1 MKMVKRPAE
10 TAAQVKVRMP
20 KEMQRSIER
29 EANRSGQTINAEILR
44 RLESGYQSDALLA
57 GLLNTEDAP
66 LLRIIAQAMLLSRA
80 WPGDRADI
88 LPIAIKAIVDTYF
101 NLPLPPATDKEK
113 SGRNLADAALLGA
126 GFRTPPAER
135 SKISANE
142 PYEIYYVARKYG
154 VSADAVRAVIKR
166 VSNTRKK
173 VYAALGKMDNEETSK
188 NERSRTHQAKEG

>member
-44 RLESGYQSDALLA
+44 RLESGYQSDALVA
-57 GLLNTEDAP
+57 GLLDADSAP
-66 LLRIIAQAMLLSRA
+66 LLRIIAQAMYLARD
-80 WPGDRADI
+80 WPGDRSKT
-88 LPIAIKAIVDTYF
+88 LPIAIKTIVDTYF

-126 GFRTPPAER
+126 GFRTSPAER
-135 SKISANE
+135 SKISAKE

-154 VSADAVRAVIKR
+154 VSADAVRKVIQR
-166 VSNTRKK
+166 VGNTRNK
-173 VYAALGKMDNEETSK
+173 VRAVLDKTDNEGGIK
-188 NERSRTHQAKEG
+188 DERSGTQAKE